1 MKILVSLVVWFTLAL
16 SGVNINTANVKDL
29 STLHGIGKTKAEA
42 IIKYRKVHCFKNI
55 NELTNVKGIGKKTLE
70 KNKANLS
77 ASGCK

>member
-1 MKILVSLVVWFTLAL
+1 MKILVSLVVWFTLAF
-16 SGVNINTANVKDL
+16 SAVNINTASVKDL
-29 STLHGIGKTKAEA
+29 STLNGIGKTKAEA

-70 KNKANLS
+70 KNKTKLS

>member
-16 SGVNINTANVKDL
+16 SAVNINTASVKDL
-29 STLHGIGKTKAEA
+29 STLNGIGKTKAEA
-42 IIKYRKVHCFKNI
+42 IIKYRKANCFKNI

-70 KNKANLS
+70 KNKTKLS